1 MILNIAFMFFLFC
14 FGIMIGFGIIIDDA
28 IKKGYMKSKVGKD
41 NKIKWVCDITQEDI
55 KYDKENK
62 K

>member
-1 MILNIAFMFFLFC
+1 MFFLFC